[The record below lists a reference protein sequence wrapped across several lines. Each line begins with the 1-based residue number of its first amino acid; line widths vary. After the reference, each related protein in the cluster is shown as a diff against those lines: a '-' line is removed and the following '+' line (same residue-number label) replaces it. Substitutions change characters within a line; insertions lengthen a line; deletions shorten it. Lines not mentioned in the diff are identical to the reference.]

1 MSFNK
6 NAITNA
12 VAFVE
17 KSTAPWKRVE
27 KYTKERK
34 DVHMAGD
41 RRVVRTKAALTAALF
56 ELLGEKEF
64 SKISITELTRRADV
78 DRKTFYLHYQTVDE
92 ILEEFYEDA
101 LHTLRASI
109 DHGRIF
115 QGESIDMVAFFRVLC
130 DLAAKDMPLFR
141 RLAQGGGYTYYMER
155 IRALLRDGIENFYR
169 RQGVHSEPELR
180 LLGEFYA
187 AAIMRVYLVWLKGE
201 VDMDEAHLA
210 ELVGKAVSGA
220 VPL

>member
-1 MSFNK
+1 M
-6 NAITNA
+6 TNA
-12 VAFVE
+12 KAFVE
-17 KSTAPWKRVE
+17 KEAVLPNHVE
-27 KYTKERK
+27 KYTIERK

-56 ELLGEKEF
+56 ELLGEKDF
-64 SKISITELTRRADV
+64 AKISITELTRRADV
-78 DRKTFYLHYQTVDE
+78 DRKTFYLHYQSVDE

-101 LHTLRASI
+101 LRTLRDAI
-109 DHGRIF
+109 DREGIF
-115 QGESIDMVAFFRVLC
+115 RGESIDMVAFFRVLC
-130 DLAAKDMPLFR
+130 NLATKDMPLFR

-155 IRALLRDGIENFYR
+155 IRALLREGIEDFYR
-169 RQGVHSEPELR
+169 RQGVHSEAELR

-201 VDMDEAHLA
+201 VEMDEAHLA

-220 VPL
+220 APL